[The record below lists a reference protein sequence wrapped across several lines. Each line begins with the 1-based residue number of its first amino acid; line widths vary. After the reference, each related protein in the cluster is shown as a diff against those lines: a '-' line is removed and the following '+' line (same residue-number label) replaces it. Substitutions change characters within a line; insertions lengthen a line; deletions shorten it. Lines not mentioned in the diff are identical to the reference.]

1 MQDTLKIAAIQ
12 ADLAWE
18 NPEANRTYFDQKI
31 SAIHNVDLI
40 VLPEMFATGFSMNP
54 EGIAD
59 TGAMVAWMKAT
70 ATTTQAAI
78 AGSLMIQEQ
87 DNFYTGFIL
96 SLQKVLVL
104 HTINATLLL

>member
-18 NPEANRTYFDQKI
+18 DPEANRAYFDQKI
-31 SAIHNVDLI
+31 SEIDGVDLI

-59 TGAMVAWMKAT
+59 TGGGKPITYPNAST
-70 ATTTQAAI
+70 A
-78 AGSLMIQEQ
+78 
-87 DNFYTGFIL
+87 DCC
-96 SLQKVLVL
+96 
-104 HTINATLLL
+104 